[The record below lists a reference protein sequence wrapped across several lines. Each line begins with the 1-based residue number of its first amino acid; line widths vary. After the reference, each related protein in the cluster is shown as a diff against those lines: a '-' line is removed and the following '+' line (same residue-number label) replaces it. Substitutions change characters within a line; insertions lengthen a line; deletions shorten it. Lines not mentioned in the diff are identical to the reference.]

1 MEAPGIH
8 PKLTAALDAF
18 RAAGVQPT
26 DEEIIWLALLRQKC
40 DRPSDGSLAWP
51 MGAPLKAAGENWWQ
65 MHRPA
70 EIWFD
75 RAFKAFEGSQRGQV
89 LAFMFAHAHSQ
100 SGDKTVNDLT
110 AGDDIR
116 AAVTAWAEAVAIH
129 DSDLEALCDR
139 LTTLDGDGDS
149 VPDPAKKDEPSAT
162 QQDTAATF
170 AAMMCKAFPGASPDF
185 WLYEIGAGDARAM
198 LAGVGSEDFSESFE
212 RTEAIRNFLKA
223 IKWIWKNHNG

>member
-8 PKLTAALDAF
+8 PKLKAALEAF
-18 RAAGVQPT
+18 RAAGVQPS
-26 DEEIIWLALLRQKC
+26 DEEIIWLAQLRQKC

-65 MHRPA
+65 MHRSA

-89 LAFMFAHAHSQ
+89 LAFMFAHAHSAP
-100 SGDKTVNDLT
+100 GDKTVLDLM
-110 AGDDIR
+110 AAPDAR
-116 AAVTAWAEAVAIH
+116 AAVTAWGDRLALH
-129 DSDLEALCDR
+129 DNGFDALCDR
-139 LTTLDGDGDS
+139 LAALDGDGDS
-149 VPDPAKKDEPSAT
+149 VPDPAKKDDDSGA
-162 QQDTAATF
+162 QQDTVATW
-170 AAMMCKAFPGASPDF
+170 AAMMCKAFPGARPDY
-185 WLYEIGAGDARAM
+185 WLTEIGASDARAM
-198 LAGVGSEDFSESFE
+198 LAGVGSEDFAESFE